1 MHNFIKVSSMMP
13 KFRKKIKVEF
23 QENAWTDGRMEG
35 GTAMGQIR
43 KKKKLI
49 KEFIAFLCSYK
60 SHSEDS

>member
-43 KKKKLI
+43 KKKK
-49 KEFIAFLCSYK
+49 KNS
-60 SHSEDS
+60 

>member
-13 KFRKKIKVEF
+13 KFRKKINVEF

-43 KKKKLI
+43 KKKKKKTHKRIYCVLV
-49 KEFIAFLCSYK
+49 FI
-60 SHSEDS
+60 

>member
-43 KKKKLI
+43 KKKKTHKRIYCVLV
-49 KEFIAFLCSYK
+49 FI
-60 SHSEDS
+60 